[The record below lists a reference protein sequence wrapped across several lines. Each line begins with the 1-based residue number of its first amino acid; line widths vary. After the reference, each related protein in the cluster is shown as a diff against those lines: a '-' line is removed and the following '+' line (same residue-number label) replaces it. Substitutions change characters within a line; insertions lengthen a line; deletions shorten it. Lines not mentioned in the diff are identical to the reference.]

1 MFRFNGRR
9 GIHIVRV
16 FSPPSDSHPAG
27 QVVETLEFKAKHK
40 TYNVDLKPGQTAMIS
55 KRNYEGE
62 ELI

>member
-16 FSPPSDSHPAG
+16 FSAPTDAHPGG

-40 TYNVDLKPGQTAMIS
+40 TYNIDLKPGQTAMVS
-55 KRNYEGE
+55 KLEYGE
-62 ELI
+62 ERL